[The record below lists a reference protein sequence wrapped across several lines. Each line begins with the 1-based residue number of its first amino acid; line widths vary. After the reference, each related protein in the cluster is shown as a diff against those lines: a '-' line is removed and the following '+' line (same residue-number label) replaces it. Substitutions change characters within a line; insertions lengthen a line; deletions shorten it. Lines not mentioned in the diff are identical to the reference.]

1 MTQQKNK
8 IFAVNT
14 CTFNTTMHV
23 LPRCSGQ
30 EEKRIKILLTHQ
42 GSELN
47 PVFKSFSNNDAA
59 HVFVSRLLQ
68 FPHGNQ
74 PQSFHQV
81 AKRRFQHVLCSN
93 RSRPWASI
101 QVPVV
106 WEVQEIPIK
115 EWGYN
120 SKGKAAKKGS
130 NTRPDTNVDN
140 KWCRT
145 HPQSYSPEATSQ
157 TPTASGWEL

>member
-14 CTFNTTMHV
+14 GTFNTTMHV

-42 GSELN
+42 GLELN
-47 PVFKSFSNNDAA
+47 PVFKSFSNNDAT

-74 PQSFHQV
+74 PQPFIKWPREGFSMSRVPTEVDLEQV
-81 AKRRFQHVLCSN
+81 FKYQ
-93 RSRPWASI
+93 
-101 QVPVV
+101 
-106 WEVQEIPIK
+106 
-115 EWGYN
+115 
-120 SKGKAAKKGS
+120 
-130 NTRPDTNVDN
+130 
-140 KWCRT
+140 
-145 HPQSYSPEATSQ
+145 
-157 TPTASGWEL
+157 